1 MTAPSPSH
9 PTMSTPIILL
19 PIDGS
24 PSALRAAK
32 FCTDVAKA
40 FKASVVL
47 LNVQPVIE
55 DWQTHGLGH
64 DAALAHL
71 NDSLAAAPPVA
82 AKVDPA
88 SLFPAQPSGY
98 VTDVANLLDA
108 ETAAAIEVRLD
119 SLQRLSGAEVV
130 VVTLATIGEQSLQ
143 SVATAPKRRAKVRQV
158 SIAILISLSPI
169 V

>member
-1 MTAPSPSH
+1 MAAFPPAH

-24 PSALRAAK
+24 PSSLRAAQ
-32 FCTDVAKA
+32 FCADVAKA

-71 NDSLAAAPPVA
+71 NDRARLALQESGRPLSDAGLSYATLVEFGEAAEVIAQVA
-82 AKVDPA
+82 ADRQCSHIIMGTRGQSGVKGLLMGSVGTKV
-88 SLFPAQPSGY
+88 LHL
-98 VTDVANLLDA
+98 VT
-108 ETAAAIEVRLD
+108 IP
-119 SLQRLSGAEVV
+119 
-130 VVTLATIGEQSLQ
+130 VTF
-143 SVATAPKRRAKVRQV
+143 VH
-158 SIAILISLSPI
+158 
-169 V
+169 